1 MTERENDVKSL
12 WEERAQH
19 GPSSRRRAVRLVEL
33 VGSLVLAIALSS
45 MGLGAAWASAPGLE
59 RSNEASAAR
68 WERLGESY
76 EAARAEAAAAAM
88 TSRFMALAAYYGM
101 DTATLTAGLDADTVR
116 WVRLGEAY
124 EAARAEAAATAM
136 TSRFTALAAY
146 YGMEPA
152 TLAAG
157 FDADTL
163 RWFRLGEAYAAKRAE
178 AAAVA
183 STERYKALA
192 DYCSG
197 QPVTTRVLL
206 CSASYEQFKP

>member
-1 MTERENDVKSL
+1 MTN
-12 WEERAQH
+12 
-19 GPSSRRRAVRLVEL
+19 
-33 VGSLVLAIALSS
+33 
-45 MGLGAAWASAPGLE
+45 
-59 RSNEASAAR
+59 
-68 WERLGESY
+68 
-76 EAARAEAAAAAM
+76 
-88 TSRFMALAAYYGM
+88 
-101 DTATLTAGLDADTVR
+101 
-116 WVRLGEAY
+116 
-124 EAARAEAAATAM
+124 
-136 TSRFTALAAY
+136 RFTALAAY
-146 YGMEPA
+146 YSMEPA

-163 RWFRLGEAYAAKRAE
+163 RWFRLGDAYAAKRAE